1 MDIPTR
7 VSGLVVNAAI
17 SYQKGDEVPTIK
29 FKLVPY
35 TPEDPGS
42 LLVFK
47 CRTCKAIV
55 EIYNEIDAHV
65 TDAHPNATSVSVDL
79 TSPIPQ
85 NRRNMSE
92 KNVPVWAL
100 QGEDEPVQVGV
111 ASEPNADG
119 VRSINIWPE
128 FKKYKSK
135 DLVFGSK
142 PEISV
147 TAEPKV
153 ENTPVTVTP
162 VSDVEEVSGFAT
174 EEEQQEWDAAQ
185 VEYSPDDISEEDAE
199 DDSEKLVIEN
209 QQPSTQPAE
218 EAEGAQAT
226 PAPVQNL
233 RRDRNQS

>member
-1 MDIPTR
+1 M
-7 VSGLVVNAAI
+7 
-17 SYQKGDEVPTIK
+17 
-29 FKLVPY
+29 
-35 TPEDPGS
+35 
-42 LLVFK
+42 
-47 CRTCKAIV
+47 
-55 EIYNEIDAHV
+55 
-65 TDAHPNATSVSVDL
+65 
-79 TSPIPQ
+79 
-85 NRRNMSE
+85 
-92 KNVPVWAL
+92 
-100 QGEDEPVQVGV
+100 
-111 ASEPNADG
+111 
-119 VRSINIWPE
+119 
-128 FKKYKSK
+128 
-135 DLVFGSK
+135 
-142 PEISV
+142 
-147 TAEPKV
+147 

>member
-29 FKLVPY
+29 FKLVPL
-35 TPEDPGS
+35 TPEDPGTF
-42 LLVFK
+42 LVFK
-47 CRTCKAIV
+47 CKSCKALV
-55 EIYNEIDAHV
+55 DTYLEIDAHV
-65 TDAHPNATSVSVDL
+65 TDEHPNATSVSVDL
-79 TSPIPQ
+79 TPPFPQ

-119 VRSINIWPE
+119 VRSVSIYPE

-135 DLVFGSK
+135 DLVFGEK
-142 PEISV
+142 P
-147 TAEPKV
+147 AP
-153 ENTPVTVTP
+153 
-162 VSDVEEVSGFAT
+162 DVEKDENLAEETAVQVEAIAAEDEKHGFVQAVAPKEADDEFEAP
-174 EEEQQEWDAAQ
+174 EEE
-185 VEYSPDDISEEDAE
+185 P
-199 DDSEKLVIEN
+199 EKIVIEN

-226 PAPVQNL
+226 PVSAKQL